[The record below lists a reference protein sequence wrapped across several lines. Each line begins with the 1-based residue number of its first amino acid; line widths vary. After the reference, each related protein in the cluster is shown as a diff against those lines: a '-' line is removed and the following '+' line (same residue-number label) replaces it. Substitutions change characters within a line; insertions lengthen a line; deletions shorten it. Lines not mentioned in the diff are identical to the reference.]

1 MAHQAIRLALPV
13 VTSLTLLILASSC
26 TSTSQSSGTAGA
38 LAGFTTASVEVK
50 EDYSGDPTLRRAIT
64 DQLRM
69 RGLKA
74 ADTKSAA
81 GGRHL
86 VVRYADSWT
95 WDLVMYLRELDID
108 FVDAG
113 TGSSLA
119 TASYQ
124 NSFIHSYPDQHEVVS
139 RLFKD
144 LDTKGLFKK
153 AR

>member
-1 MAHQAIRLALPV
+1 MAASLAL
-13 VTSLTLLILASSC
+13 LTVAPSCSS
-26 TSTSQSSGTAGA
+26 TAQSSGVSGS

-74 ADTKSAA
+74 ADATSAA
-81 GGRHL
+81 SGKHL

-95 WDLVMYLRELDID
+95 WDIVMYLRELDID
-108 FVDAG
+108 FIDAK

-119 TASYQ
+119 TTCYQ

-144 LDTKGLFKK
+144 MDAKGFFKK